1 MEPRYK
7 KPLTLLAV
15 IMAIAIGMSGCGQAP
30 SQAQVVY
37 PTVVIV
43 QYVTQVVA
51 TVTPAPASAQVQAA
65 ATATPAP
72 ANFTINGF
80 DPFAQPLYY
89 PIKGCQVASRLHAGE
104 RAFVANG
111 ASQLGLHASANIGYA
126 PMFRKLEPGEILDVV
141 GGPHCQRLSLVWEV
155 IASDGRRGFVA
166 EGDGNETWLL
176 PYGEAV
182 DKDVWKPTQ
191 NPNKAI
197 KLGLPADCRPR

>member
-1 MEPRYK
+1 MNARHR
-7 KPLTLLAV
+7 KPLVLLAV
-15 IMAIAIGMSGCGQAP
+15 ILAIVIGVSGCGQAP

-51 TVTPAPASAQVQAA
+51 TVTPAPPSAPAPAA
-65 ATATPAP
+65 ATATPVP

-104 RAFVANG
+104 RAFVASG
-111 ASQLGLHASANIGYA
+111 ASKLGLHASAEIGYA
-126 PMFRKLEPGEILDVV
+126 PIFRKLEPGEILDII
-141 GGPHCQRLSLVWEV
+141 GGPYCQRLSLVWQV
-155 IASDGRRGFVA
+155 VASDGQKGFVA

-182 DKDVWKPTQ
+182 DKELWKPTQ
-191 NPNKAI
+191 NPNKALR
-197 KLGLPADCRPR
+197 LGLPADCRPR